1 MENKYLE
8 LYNLIFPTDS
18 ENEFEISVGCFDF
31 YKKNNKISR
40 IKKAIINLLDA
51 EYVIF
56 PTNRFDHFHYYMFGS
71 SYKYFKKTKT
81 VCINYY
87 LRFKILQKLNVI
99 NKLIK
104 TENKLKDKLKDK
116 IKDSL
121 FINRLKPIYFLEN
134 QIEPNTFY
142 RKIKFAQEEIYMSFD
157 TFAVKRIEFKLKSIC
172 QLVEKMGAKKIS
184 IFYKDEES
192 NETKIE
198 SSLAVHGIDNA
209 LKNNSTQKRKINF
222 KMERIFN
229 EENQKNNINLN
240 YNELEN
246 IINKEN
252 EFFIDKSQFLADI
265 DIKFLLQSRCANLIE
280 EYENTLFF
288 EYANKF
294 EKELFAKAM
303 NFGFKLNF
311 AVDILTTQ
319 ELKIKIDYLNPFK
332 DRSCVISGYNISPYE
347 SGYNHLIKLI
357 NQLDD
362 DNSNYLKINNFL
374 EAELKLLNDKKSL
387 LDFPYNNNIDLLKT
401 FNHIINCN
409 FDLKEIESL
418 FSYYFQNNSSYRS
431 YQKFRNILLKPI
443 DNFIDYFYKTNYFNL
458 KNNKNKYNFYDN
470 IIKLNE
476 NENERNNIYNE
487 MLLNKLVFTSNQYH
501 FILDYRLKIMDMLDE
516 ALEKIKDK
524 VVKQYNYIL
533 SHIDD
538 ISVKYEEILKQI
550 KTIKGKNHHGISN
563 RSEINYLYTK
573 YELNFSKLDTVTIY
587 DKIIKNKAL
596 EFDFPG
602 DKEKQ
607 VLFEQYFDEIT
618 DEVNTQQVKNLIKD
632 TIKDNLF
639 DKVTEIKNITSKTN
653 LSDEQF
659 SFDENFKNNKT
670 FDNIYKINK
679 LDSILSLNLDSES
692 FILQSLYFLMDD
704 QKIENNKYDLS
715 DYLSNIKQEI
725 PNNFKKISDEIK
737 ILFGKLFYE
746 ENGFFGKFKINK
758 YQGELSKTYSVDHQL
773 DLINKFN
780 LRDKLIEKYKSTKV
794 SDLDDKIILIL
805 YLLFEKDY
813 FDIRKINNHTSIFN
827 NIYSLFDEIFFNSGI
842 RLQISNSISFNKL
855 INNYQKYKI
864 FITYDNFC
872 DFLKNNYSDLVS
884 EENNN
889 YFDDSDSHI
898 YSINP
903 DFNNGMQAH
912 DLSSEQNPIVVKNK
926 KHKKKTKN
934 LYKEKK
940 KI

>member
-40 IKKAIINLLDA
+40 VKKAIINLLDA

-56 PTNRFDHFHYYMFGS
+56 PTNRFNHIHYYMFGD

-87 LRFKILQKLNVI
+87 LRFKVLQKLNVI

-104 TENKLKDKLKDK
+104 TENKLKDKIKNK

-198 SSLAVHGIDNA
+198 SSLAVHSIDNA

-246 IINKEN
+246 IISKEN

-280 EYENTLFF
+280 EYENTLYF
-288 EYANKF
+288 EYATKF

-303 NFGFKLNF
+303 SFGFKLNF

-357 NQLDD
+357 NQLDE
-362 DNSNYLKINNFL
+362 DNSHYLKINNFL
-374 EAELKLLNDKKSL
+374 EAELKLLNDKKNL

-401 FNHIINCN
+401 YNHIINSN

-418 FSYYFQNNSSYRS
+418 FAYYFQNNSSYRS

-550 KTIKGKNHHGISN
+550 QTIKGKNHHSVSN

-587 DKIIKNKAL
+587 DKIIKNKPL

-607 VLFEQYFDEIT
+607 VLFEKYFDEIT
-618 DEVNTQQVKNLIKD
+618 DEINTPQVKNLIKD

-704 QKIENNKYDLS
+704 QKIENNKYDLA

-758 YQGELSKTYSVDHQL
+758 YQGELSKTYSVDQQL

-794 SDLDDKIILIL
+794 SDLDEKIILIL

-872 DFLKNNYSDLVS
+872 DFLQNNYSDLVS
-884 EENNN
+884 EENND

-898 YSINP
+898 YNIN
-903 DFNNGMQAH
+903 NKIQAQ
-912 DLSSEQNPIVVKNK
+912 DLSSEQNHIIVKNK
-926 KHKKKTKN
+926 KQKKKTKN

>member
-1 MENKYLE
+1 
-8 LYNLIFPTDS
+8 
-18 ENEFEISVGCFDF
+18 
-31 YKKNNKISR
+31 
-40 IKKAIINLLDA
+40 
-51 EYVIF
+51 
-56 PTNRFDHFHYYMFGS
+56 
-71 SYKYFKKTKT
+71 
-81 VCINYY
+81 
-87 LRFKILQKLNVI
+87 
-99 NKLIK
+99 
-104 TENKLKDKLKDK
+104 
-116 IKDSL
+116 
-121 FINRLKPIYFLEN
+121 
-134 QIEPNTFY
+134 
-142 RKIKFAQEEIYMSFD
+142 
-157 TFAVKRIEFKLKSIC
+157 
-172 QLVEKMGAKKIS
+172 
-184 IFYKDEES
+184 
-192 NETKIE
+192 
-198 SSLAVHGIDNA
+198 
-209 LKNNSTQKRKINF
+209 
-222 KMERIFN
+222 MERIFN

-246 IINKEN
+246 IISKEN

-374 EAELKLLNDKKSL
+374 EAELKLLNDKKNL

-418 FSYYFQNNSSYRS
+418 FAYYFQNNSSYRS

-550 KTIKGKNHHGISN
+550 KTIKGKNHHGVSN
-563 RSEINYLYTK
+563 RTEINYLYTK
-573 YELNFSKLDTVTIY
+573 YELNFSKLDTVTIF

-607 VLFEQYFDEIT
+607 VLFEKYFDEIT

-758 YQGELSKTYSVDHQL
+758 YQGESSKVYSVDQQL

-842 RLQISNSISFNKL
+842 RLQISNSISLNKL

-903 DFNNGMQAH
+903 DFNNEIQAH

-926 KHKKKTKN
+926 RYKKKTKN